1 MQVVESQ
8 YEDEQAPKGWSSH
21 RRIGLVGP
29 GRIYRCTVDVLDNY
43 VLDTTGHY
51 STHSDSTDSP
61 LKSWGSLSDSLME

>member
-8 YEDEQAPKGWSSH
+8 YEDEQAPKSSH

-29 GRIYRCTVDVLDNY
+29 GRIYRCTVDVLDY